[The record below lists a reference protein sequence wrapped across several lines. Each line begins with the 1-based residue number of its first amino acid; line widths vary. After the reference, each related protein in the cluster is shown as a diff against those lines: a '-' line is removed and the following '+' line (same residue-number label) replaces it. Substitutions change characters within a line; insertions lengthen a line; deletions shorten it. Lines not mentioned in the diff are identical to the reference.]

1 MPNILFEAMASGL
14 PILSSKNDPMPE
26 FLKKNA
32 IYFDPDDIHSIVKKI
47 LYSSKK
53 IELLKTLQSIISA
66 QQKNII
72 GKTIII
78 KQLYSLIK
86 QF

>member
-32 IYFDPDDIHSIVKKI
+32 IYFDPDDIHSIVKKSYI
-47 LYSSKK
+47 HQKK
-53 IELLKTLQSIISA
+53 
-66 QQKNII
+66 
-72 GKTIII
+72 
-78 KQLYSLIK
+78 
-86 QF
+86 

>member
-32 IYFDPDDIHSIVKKI
+32 IYFDPDDIHSIVKKSYI
-47 LYSSKK
+47 H
-53 IELLKTLQSIISA
+53 
-66 QQKNII
+66 QKNRTV
-72 GKTIII
+72 KNYCN
-78 KQLYSLIK
+78 Q
-86 QF
+86 